1 MKFKIFILFM
11 CLVTLQIRAQ
21 SKSYTTGKIYIEMMN
36 TKTNQTRN
44 TQYLGSVKSIAV
56 YPNEDIDIEFSD
68 KEGGSNL
75 ILLKNLPEMASSSF
89 NYMID
94 VNSKTKEEFF
104 VKNLIYERGMIILL
118 SASFRDNETLRIQII
133 NIQ

>member
-36 TKTNQTRN
+36 TKTNQPRN
-44 TQYLGSVKSIAV
+44 TQFLGSVKNIVV
-56 YPNEDIDIEFSD
+56 YPNEDIDIEFTD
-68 KEGGSNL
+68 KEGGGNL

>member
-1 MKFKIFILFM
+1 
-11 CLVTLQIRAQ
+11 
-21 SKSYTTGKIYIEMMN
+21 
-36 TKTNQTRN
+36 
-44 TQYLGSVKSIAV
+44 
-56 YPNEDIDIEFSD
+56 
-68 KEGGSNL
+68 
-75 ILLKNLPEMASSSF
+75 
-89 NYMID
+89 MID

>member
-89 NYMID
+89 NYMTD
-94 VNSKTKEEFF
+94 VNSKTKQEFF
-104 VKNLIYERGMIILL
+104 VKNLIYERGILILL
-118 SASFRDNETLRIQII
+118 SASFRNNETLRMQII

>member
-56 YPNEDIDIEFSD
+56 YPNEDIDIEFS
-68 KEGGSNL
+68 
-75 ILLKNLPEMASSSF
+75 SSLF
-89 NYMID
+89 FID
-94 VNSKTKEEFF
+94 S
-104 VKNLIYERGMIILL
+104 
-118 SASFRDNETLRIQII
+118 
-133 NIQ
+133 

>member
-89 NYMID
+89 NYMTD
-94 VNSKTKEEFF
+94 VNSKTKQEFF
-104 VKNLIYERGMIILL
+104 VKNLIYERGILILL
-118 SASFRDNETLRIQII
+118 SASFRNNETLRMQTI

>member
-1 MKFKIFILFM
+1 M

-89 NYMID
+89 NYMTD
-94 VNSKTKEEFF
+94 VNSKTKQEFF
-104 VKNLIYERGMIILL
+104 VKNLIYERGILILL
-118 SASFRDNETLRIQII
+118 SASFRNNETLRMQII